1 VASSPF
7 TLLLM
12 KPASIL
18 LCLLMIVGWCASGS
32 TQAGTFKSEALSRST
47 QMIVVTTSDWNAVE
61 GRLQRYER
69 PMIPMSVPHPIQSRE
84 RETASL
90 PLASLR

>member
-1 VASSPF
+1 VASSRF

-18 LCLLMIVGWCASGS
+18 HCLLLIVSWCASGS

-69 PMIPMSVPHPIQSRE
+69 AAHIAPRMFSMDACFPN
-84 RETASL
+84 ETL
-90 PLASLR
+90 